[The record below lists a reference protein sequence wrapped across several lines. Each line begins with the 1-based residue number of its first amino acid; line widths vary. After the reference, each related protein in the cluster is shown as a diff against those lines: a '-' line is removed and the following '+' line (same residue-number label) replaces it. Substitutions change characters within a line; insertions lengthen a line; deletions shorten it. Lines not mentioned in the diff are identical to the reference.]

1 MTAIMKKAGLLFLT
15 AGLLAGM
22 SSCIM
27 EDRTV
32 EFVVT
37 HETCAT
43 FDVSSTTT
51 SFVVPTSVFLADE
64 INAALSDNDV
74 AREDIVTV
82 RVVSASYGVTG
93 FTAPTPPHD
102 WHITGSVTVERYDI
116 SDGPETLLNYTDE
129 FVQDEYGKRIPASL
143 NLAGVEIINRALDD
157 FIAGGN
163 PVLVFKLDNSSVSPV
178 PSTPDPIVFQWK
190 PCVVLHIVTKKDI
203 QVPDPF

>member
-1 MTAIMKKAGLLFLT
+1 MTAIMKKAALLFIA
-15 AGLLAGM
+15 AGLLVCL

-43 FDVSSTTT
+43 FDVSSGTA
-51 SFVVPTSVFLADE
+51 SFVVPASVYLADE
-64 INAALSDNDV
+64 INPALSDNDV

-93 FTAPTPPHD
+93 FTAPSPPHD
-102 WHITGSVTVERYDI
+102 WHITGSVSVERYDVD
-116 SDGPETLLNYTDE
+116 DGPATLLNYTDE
-129 FVQDEYGKRIPASL
+129 SVQDAYGKHIPASL
-143 NLAGVEIINRALDD
+143 NTDGVEIVNRALDD

-163 PVLVFKLDNSSVSPV
+163 PVLVFKLNNDAVSPA
-178 PSTPDPIVFQWK
+178 PSSADQIVFSWK